1 MRVRSYVSLAATVL
15 LAAACKDLTG
25 PKNALTAD
33 ESADLANQIGSAIVS
48 APTSDGGA
56 SYTRIPVQA
65 NLEAVPVNITVDG
78 RSVPCPRG
86 GTTTISVHIEGTADQ
101 ATHSLTADVTG
112 SQLPNACGFLV
123 RGKTVFVTA
132 TEPLTATAHVEI
144 ANGVPVGVH
153 TVTGSGS
160 FTWSTRDGRSGS
172 CTIAYTATRDYTN
185 HTVSV
190 QGSFC
195 STQLSETSTG

>member
-1 MRVRSYVSLAATVL
+1 MRVRSYVCLAATLL

-56 SYTRIPVQA
+56 SFTRVPTNA
-65 NLEAVPVNITVDG
+65 SLEAVPVNINVEG

-86 GTTTISVHIEGTADQ
+86 GTTTVTVHIEGTADQ
-101 ATHSLTADVTG
+101 ATHSLTA
-112 SQLPNACGFLV
+112 
-123 RGKTVFVTA
+123 
-132 TEPLTATAHVEI
+132 TAHVEI
-144 ANGVPVGVH
+144 ANGLPVGVH
-153 TVTGSGS
+153 TVSGSGS

-172 CTIAYTATRDYTN
+172 CTIEYTATRDYTN

-195 STQLSETSTG
+195 SNQLSETSAG